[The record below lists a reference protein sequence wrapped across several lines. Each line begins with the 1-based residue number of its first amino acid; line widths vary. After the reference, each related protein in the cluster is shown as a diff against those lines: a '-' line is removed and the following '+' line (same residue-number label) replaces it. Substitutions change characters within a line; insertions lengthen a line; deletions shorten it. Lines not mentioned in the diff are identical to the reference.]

1 MIRIVKRA
9 IIGLAAAGVMA
20 TGVVATNSPAMAA
33 QRNNNFS
40 IYWGGTSDPSGY
52 LWENY
57 TRSHTDAGD
66 INWTG
71 TSCGDCYSV
80 VPEVALKYDSNG
92 RIFSTRTHL
101 VVGTTY
107 GLVSNWGPTRFHVG
121 VRGVQTA
128 TGVVYGHIN
137 AVIFY

>member
-1 MIRIVKRA
+1 MKRA

-40 IYWGGTSDPSGY
+40 IWWAGTSDPSGY

-57 TRSHTDAGD
+57 TRNHTDAGN

-71 TSCGDCYSV
+71 TSCGDCYNNF
-80 VPEVALKYDSNG
+80 VPAVALKYDSNG
-92 RIFSTRTHL
+92 HIFYQGSHL

-107 GLVSNWGPTRFHVG
+107 RLVSNWGPTKFHVG
-121 VRGVQTA
+121 VQGFQTA
-128 TGVVYGHIN
+128 TGVIYGRIN